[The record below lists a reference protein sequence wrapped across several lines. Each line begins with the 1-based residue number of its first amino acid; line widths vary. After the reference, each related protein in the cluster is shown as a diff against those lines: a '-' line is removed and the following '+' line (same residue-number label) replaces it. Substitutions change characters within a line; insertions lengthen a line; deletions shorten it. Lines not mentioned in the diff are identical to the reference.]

1 LLRSFS
7 FARNDKIKMAQDTKK
22 TKTGKTVIVDQDLC
36 IGAATCVAVAP
47 QVFQLNNEGKAF
59 ILDADSVDDE
69 TMLQAA
75 KSCPVNAI
83 IIKDAQGNIIWPK

>member
-1 LLRSFS
+1 MIKKIVVD
-7 FARNDKIKMAQDTKK
+7 RN
-22 TKTGKTVIVDQDLC
+22 LC

-47 QVFQLNNEGKAF
+47 TVYQLDDNGKAY
-59 ILDADSVDDE
+59 ILDADSVDDQ

-83 IIKDAQGNIIWPK
+83 IIKDKNGNVIWPK